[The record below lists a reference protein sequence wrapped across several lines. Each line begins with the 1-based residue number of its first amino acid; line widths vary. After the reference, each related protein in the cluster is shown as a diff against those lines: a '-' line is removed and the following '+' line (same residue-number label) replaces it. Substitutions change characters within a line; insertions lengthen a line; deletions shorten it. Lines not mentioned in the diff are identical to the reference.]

1 MFCLRQGGMEMAARK
16 GVVMEIGRDWAI
28 ILLPNGEYKRIKT
41 KQFLEVGELYQDIGG
56 TQFRYAIAAVFFL
69 TMILTTIDYFSVQAY
84 AQISSLELGVNRWGR
99 VISVQSKDDN
109 GQRILDTVEM
119 KNDKLEVAVEK
130 IYNKELEQEQSRKE
144 SIQKPDL
151 SVTATNKGSK
161 KLEQKML
168 KRMDNGLQK
177 ALDIN
182 DKQNVKSNTEPKPE
196 PSQEKDTSL
205 NKSREPQQQGNQTNE
220 NRIDSAEPAL
230 KINQHHRIPNS
241 VLEVQPNND
250 EPQYMFGE
258 KRPNDQ
264 GKHQGIN
271 E

>member
-1 MFCLRQGGMEMAARK
+1 MAARK

-41 KQFLEVGELYQDIGG
+41 NRFLEVGEIYQDRAG
-56 TQFRYAIAAVFFL
+56 TQFGYAIAAVFFL

-109 GQRILDTVEM
+109 GQRILDTLEM

-130 IYNKELEQEQSRKE
+130 IYNKELEQEQSPKE

-168 KRMDNGLQK
+168 QRMDNGLQK

-182 DKQNVKSNTEPKPE
+182 DKQNVKSNTKPKPE
-196 PSQEKDTSL
+196 PSQEQDTLL
-205 NKSREPQQQGNQTNE
+205 NKNREPLPQSNRSNE
-220 NRIDSAEPAL
+220 NKINSAEPAL
-230 KINQHHRIPNS
+230 KINQHQRIPNL
-241 VLEVQPNND
+241 VLEVEPYND

-258 KRPNDQ
+258 KHPNEQ
-264 GKHQGIN
+264 GKHQ
-271 E
+271 ED